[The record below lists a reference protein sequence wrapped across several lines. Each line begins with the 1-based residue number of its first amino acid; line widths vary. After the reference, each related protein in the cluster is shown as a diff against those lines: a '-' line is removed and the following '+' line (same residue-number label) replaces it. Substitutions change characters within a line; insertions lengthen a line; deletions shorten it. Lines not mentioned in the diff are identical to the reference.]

1 MIDTQLVHQAIASH
15 HCNAFEKAL
24 MSLSSQTLA
33 DNAGFLH
40 QAVSSGHLAMVKLSL
55 RYHKSSRLML
65 SSALITAI
73 TRGFDDIADHL
84 HQQGASLM
92 GVTENHLYECAKQGH
107 ARTVH
112 WLFQVQA
119 PITMALSDQRDR
131 WSIKKIFTHLS
142 RDPIKTKPEAI
153 IALHQHA
160 LDDVINTVGN
170 KISAQLVMKWLNVEP
185 MYLLHRVRFKKA
197 REGCLEMMR

>member
-1 MIDTQLVHQAIASH
+1 MIDTQLVHQSIASH
-15 HCNAFEKAL
+15 SCNAFEKAL
-24 MSLSSQTLA
+24 MSLSPQTLA

-40 QAVSSGHLAMVKLSL
+40 QVVSRGNLPMVKVSL

-73 TRGFDDIADHL
+73 THGFNEIADCL
-84 HQQGASLM
+84 HQKGASLM
-92 GVTENHLYECAKQGH
+92 GVTHNHLYECAKRGH

-119 PITMALSDQRDR
+119 PITLEQSDYRDQ
-131 WSIKKIFTHLS
+131 WPIKKIFTHLS

-160 LDDVINTVGN
+160 LDDVINTVAN
-170 KISAQLVMKWLNVEP
+170 KVSAQIVMKWLNIEP
-185 MYLLHRVRFKKA
+185 IYLLHRVRFKKA